1 MNEYERLV
9 LACIVIDSEAS
20 RKHLAKLKAIPTDE
34 VIAAVGDYVRAVKKS
49 WPKRFR
55 DLNYILKVSALI
67 DDVFVSI
74 GLNAKTKNRYT
85 IELTAINDYIN
96 AAGVRIEPK
105 VAKTYFMRIKHI
117 ASAVVKANAYRRR
130 QEKMMEFINSIP
142 VHRLNKM
149 VGSMSHRDYR
159 AYRYFNE
166 FHKDPSRT
174 PKEQPL
180 PKPFRFFAYM
190 PTGFSAELYSRY
202 LKLVTL
208 NHSMEVGVSPTA
220 VAMLF
225 PLGFINHLRKLV
237 ENKLGHDQA
246 HIPWLTQSHLTRA
259 MVNLNSDREVSA
271 PTISVICDY
280 LSTEY
285 SYETT
290 IKRTTER
297 TPYDI

>member
-34 VIAAVGDYVRAVKKS
+34 VIAAVGDYVRAVKQS

-180 PKPFRFFAYM
+180 PKP
-190 PTGFSAELYSRY
+190 LY
-202 LKLVTL
+202 L
-208 NHSMEVGVSPTA
+208 
-220 VAMLF
+220 
-225 PLGFINHLRKLV
+225 
-237 ENKLGHDQA
+237 
-246 HIPWLTQSHLTRA
+246 
-259 MVNLNSDREVSA
+259 
-271 PTISVICDY
+271 
-280 LSTEY
+280 
-285 SYETT
+285 
-290 IKRTTER
+290 
-297 TPYDI
+297 